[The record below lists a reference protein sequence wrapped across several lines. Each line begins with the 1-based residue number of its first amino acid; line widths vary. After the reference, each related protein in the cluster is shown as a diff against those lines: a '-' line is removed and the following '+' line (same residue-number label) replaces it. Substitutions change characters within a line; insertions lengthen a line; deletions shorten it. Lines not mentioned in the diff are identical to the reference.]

1 MQINSG
7 SIGALFGLAI
17 SIVLAGCAVM
27 SPQQARNK
35 VEEMSV
41 FEVCLAAEAKM
52 DRKTFALAPE
62 VVNAVFERVRERTID
77 CASHRLEV
85 IQFLTRALRGRG
97 AAQRTQSLLFR
108 FWLFWGALVWRC
120 ETPPVLRSARLRTAT
135 ISVRA
140 VAVRSKRSPTG

>member
-7 SIGALFGLAI
+7 SIGALIGLAI
-17 SIVLAGCAVM
+17 SIMLAGCAVM

-52 DRKTFALAPE
+52 DKKTFALAPE

-85 IQFLTRALRGRG
+85 IQFLTRALREEEQRNERNRFYFGFGFSGGR
-97 AAQRTQSLLFR
+97 
-108 FWLFWGALVWRC
+108 
-120 ETPPVLRSARLRTAT
+120 
-135 ISVRA
+135 
-140 VAVRSKRSPTG
+140 